1 MTSRIGLAVIGAGRM
16 GSNHAR
22 LIAAGAPEVRI
33 VAIGDVDGVAARRLA
48 DEIGRATPFAD
59 PFEAIAAPGVDA
71 VLVAVSSVHHRAIV
85 EAAAAAGRHILCEK
99 PLALDLAGTD
109 AMLAAVE
116 RAGVRLQ
123 VGLMRRHDP
132 DHVRA
137 QARIVAGELGR
148 PLLFNSRQYDRDVPP
163 PGILDRGVSGGIML
177 DMGIHEFDSAR
188 FLMGSEIVEV
198 QATGSV
204 QVLPEVAAFD
214 DVDTAVVNLKFA
226 SGAIGSIELSRRVA
240 FGEDVRTE
248 VHGTEGSVF
257 IGALPIVGGSA
268 FGDQGGIRW
277 DPTPPSM
284 PRFAAAYTDQAR
296 AFGRSIQNDEP
307 VSPSGADGRA
317 AFVVAMA
324 AERALQERGT
334 VAVDVV

>member
-1 MTSRIGLAVIGAGRM
+1 
-16 GSNHAR
+16 
-22 LIAAGAPEVRI
+22 
-33 VAIGDVDGVAARRLA
+33 
-48 DEIGRATPFAD
+48 
-59 PFEAIAAPGVDA
+59 
-71 VLVAVSSVHHRAIV
+71 
-85 EAAAAAGRHILCEK
+85 
-99 PLALDLAGTD
+99 
-109 AMLAAVE
+109 
-116 RAGVRLQ
+116 
-123 VGLMRRHDP
+123 
-132 DHVRA
+132 
-137 QARIVAGELGR
+137 
-148 PLLFNSRQYDRDVPP
+148 
-163 PGILDRGVSGGIML
+163 
-177 DMGIHEFDSAR
+177 
-188 FLMGSEIVEV
+188 MGSEIVEV